1 MHLNAIYI
9 AEIKLLQLQSV
20 RIVNN
25 ELYFYFIL
33 YFISYDTIE
42 RHKRSQNNDIILHVN
57 GI

>member
-1 MHLNAIYI
+1 MHLDAIYI

-33 YFISYDTIE
+33 YFILT
-42 RHKRSQNNDIILHVN
+42 Q
-57 GI
+57 G